1 MAKKV
6 KNDYIEGYT
15 GTIIEHNEKQFAEDH
30 QRLLRAFYS
39 SVSKES
45 ELLRQLN
52 QLQQSFIEVSLKLQ
66 VAIKISEDDE
76 STISFLRKEA
86 ADARIDG
93 LNAKKQA
100 EDASNT
106 IKDLKMEINILKKK
120 LKEQPLHHTNHH
132 SSNNSIHDTHGH
144 GHGQHNNSHIQQANQ
159 ESDMANLSV
168 QADKEVDSLMNRY
181 DHMPGMSIALP
192 GMTPFSTWKMQQ
204 YLASADIEEDEKV
217 ADTEKVKKFATTS
230 LKDFNEI
237 RKKIAEVTLAS
248 TNEKD
253 KNDKRTLLPTMNI
266 KQAVV

>member
-1 MAKKV
+1 MAKRV

-45 ELLRQLN
+45 ELLRQLH

-86 ADARIDG
+86 ADARIDA

-120 LKEQPLHHTNHH
+120 LKEQPLHHTNH
-132 SSNNSIHDTHGH
+132 SSNNHDTHG
-144 GHGQHNNSHIQQANQ
+144 QHNSHIQQSNQ
-159 ESDMANLSV
+159 EGDMANLSV

-204 YLASADIEEDEKV
+204 DLEVEDIEEDEKV

>member
-1 MAKKV
+1 MSKRV
-6 KNDYIEGYT
+6 KSDYIEGYT
-15 GTIIEHNEKQFAEDH
+15 GTIIEHNEKQFSDDH

-45 ELLRQLN
+45 ELLRQLH

-86 ADARIDG
+86 ADARIDA

-120 LKEQPLHHTNHH
+120 LKEQPLHHTNH
-132 SSNNSIHDTHGH
+132 SSHDAHT
-144 GHGQHNNSHIQQANQ
+144 HGQHNNYGQHNSHGQSNQ
-159 ESDMANLSV
+159 ESDIVNLAI

-204 YLASADIEEDEKV
+204 YLASAAIEEDEKTV
-217 ADTEKVKKFATTS
+217 DTEKVKKFATTS

-248 TNEKD
+248 SNDKD
-253 KNDKRTLLPTMNI
+253 KNDKKTTTILPTMNI
-266 KQAVV
+266 RQAVV